1 MKDAVAGV
9 YNKGKIDKGL
19 AFPTC
24 ICVNNTVGHFSP
36 VGLGTTPRARADR
49 LTDTHTHTHT
59 PHSLRLSLTQTAG
72 LSGTLY
78 VIVACSSRRSA
89 RKC

>member
-36 VGLGTTPRARADR
+36 VSPSDAHTCACVRTNTHAHTHMHTHTCTHTRARAR
-49 LTDTHTHTHT
+49 THTHTRTRTH
-59 PHSLRLSLTQTAG
+59 
-72 LSGTLY
+72 
-78 VIVACSSRRSA
+78 I
-89 RKC
+89 